1 MTEYILLA
9 MTLSAGILLCF
20 YGFKMFLLSMAL
32 AGFYVGMQLGNMLF
46 GLFSERI
53 GESWSGTAE
62 KAFPIVIAVLLA
74 LLSYAV
80 YKHALFFLTL
90 FFTTFAIM
98 KVFVVYLIKTEEN
111 LDILV
116 KFSPETVEKL
126 KNSSTGAEK
135 LLTDAE
141 VGNILTQIPGQAGW
155 QKLLFILIFSLALGI
170 LAGVLIMLIQ
180 EPAVKI
186 ATSVIGADAIRI
198 ALVDGM
204 GKLLLI
210 KGLPSGIVKLLEQGK
225 DNVWVAFFIWA
236 VFIGLG
242 SAVQLRERDG

>member
-20 YGFKMFLLSMAL
+20 YGFKMFRLSMAL

-98 KVFVVYLIKTEEN
+98 NVFVVYLLKTEEH

-116 KFSPETVEKL
+116 KF
-126 KNSSTGAEK
+126 
-135 LLTDAE
+135 
-141 VGNILTQIPGQAGW
+141 
-155 QKLLFILIFSLALGI
+155 
-170 LAGVLIMLIQ
+170 
-180 EPAVKI
+180 
-186 ATSVIGADAIRI
+186 
-198 ALVDGM
+198 
-204 GKLLLI
+204 
-210 KGLPSGIVKLLEQGK
+210 
-225 DNVWVAFFIWA
+225 
-236 VFIGLG
+236 
-242 SAVQLRERDG
+242 

>member
-1 MTEYILLA
+1 MTEYILLT

-20 YGFKMFLLSMAL
+20 YGYKMFRLSMAL
-32 AGFYVGMQLGNMLF
+32 AGFYVGMQLGNLLY
-46 GLFSERI
+46 GLFSEHI
-53 GESWSGTAE
+53 GDSFGGNAE
-62 KAFPIVIAVLLA
+62 KIIPIAVAVILA
-74 LLSYAV
+74 LLSYAI

-126 KNSSTGAEK
+126 KNSGTGAEK

>member
-20 YGFKMFLLSMAL
+20 YGYKMFRLSMAL
-32 AGFYVGMQLGNMLF
+32 AGFYVGTQLGNLLY
-46 GLFSERI
+46 GLFSEQI
-53 GESWSGTAE
+53 I
-62 KAFPIVIAVLLA
+62 PIAVAVILA
-74 LLSYAV
+74 LLSYAI

-126 KNSSTGAEK
+126 KNSGTGAEK

>member
-20 YGFKMFLLSMAL
+20 YGFKMVRLSIAL

>member
-20 YGFKMFLLSMAL
+20 YGFKMFRLSMAL

>member
-20 YGFKMFLLSMAL
+20 YGFKMFRRSMAL

-53 GESWSGTAE
+53 GESLSGTAE

>member
-1 MTEYILLA
+1 ME
-9 MTLSAGILLCF
+9 SAKSCNVKYEDPF
-20 YGFKMFLLSMAL
+20 
-32 AGFYVGMQLGNMLF
+32 N
-46 GLFSERI
+46 FSPNDEEE
-53 GESWSGTAE
+53 ESWRS
-62 KAFPIVIAVLLA
+62 
-74 LLSYAV
+74 
-80 YKHALFFLTL
+80 ALFYT
-90 FFTTFAIM
+90 I
-98 KVFVVYLIKTEEN
+98 
-111 LDILV
+111 
-116 KFSPETVEKL
+116 
-126 KNSSTGAEK
+126 
-135 LLTDAE
+135 
-141 VGNILTQIPGQAGW
+141 
-155 QKLLFILIFSLALGI
+155 
-170 LAGVLIMLIQ
+170 GVLIMLIQ

>member
-20 YGFKMFLLSMAL
+20 YGFEMFRLCMAL

>member
-1 MTEYILLA
+1 MTEYILIA
-9 MTLSAGILLCF
+9 MTLAAGILLCF
-20 YGFKMFLLSMAL
+20 YGFKMFRISMAF
-32 AGFYVGMQLGNMLF
+32 AGFYVGMQLGSMLF
-46 GLFSERI
+46 GLFSEHI

-62 KAFPIVIAVLLA
+62 KAFPIVVAVLLA
-74 LLSYAV
+74 LVSYAV
-80 YKHALFFLTL
+80 YKHALFFLTMI
-90 FFTTFAIM
+90 FTTFAIM
-98 KVFVVYLIKTEEN
+98 KIFVVYLIKTEEN

-155 QKLLFILIFSLALGI
+155 QKLIFILIFSLALGI

-186 ATSVIGADAIRI
+186 ATAVIGADAIRI

-210 KGLPSGIVKLLEQGK
+210 KGLPSGIVTLLENGK
-225 DNVWVAFFIWA
+225 GNVWFAFFIWA

-242 SAVQLRERDG
+242 SAVQLREREG